1 LVFLYKRI
9 DLKSWVRSV
18 VARIGVEFVGQESVK
33 HCHVECLSS
42 ANHRRFCSQE
52 TEWVKRINKLAIDR
66 NDVCVLFDFL
76 KGGTTFNNKIMFQ
89 ATFVISV
96 SSGLVIES

>member
-1 LVFLYKRI
+1 MESVELVFLYKRI

-42 ANHRRFCSQE
+42 ANHR
-52 TEWVKRINKLAIDR
+52 
-66 NDVCVLFDFL
+66 
-76 KGGTTFNNKIMFQ
+76 
-89 ATFVISV
+89 
-96 SSGLVIES
+96 